1 MIYKFLTQ
9 VNMCFSNKFIPP
21 VKKQY
26 TNNYFYAESAQ
37 QLTIQLIY
45 ESEICFLTVKS
56 VQ

>member
-1 MIYKFLTQ
+1 
-9 VNMCFSNKFIPP
+9 MCFSNKFIPP